1 MVEPMRDFNGYSWT
15 TIPREIESI
24 PHNVIYQN
32 LRMLIGYK
40 FLNDWIENKEYIID
54 FYEKFKDEFEKKYGQ
69 ENMEEYIKLLEEISI
84 LLAIRFDSKIK
95 DRIKKEKEEIDK
107 KLNEIS
113 DNQKFIQEQ
122 TNKKRNLA
130 EEIKQIDETLNNKEL
145 LQKEYENRNELL
157 PLDKKIF
164 SSRILAQIMTKE
176 RTSIKLDTLLL
187 QGLWGLPHRL
197 LLLFLLKMV

>member
-1 MVEPMRDFNGYSWT
+1 
-15 TIPREIESI
+15 
-24 PHNVIYQN
+24 
-32 LRMLIGYK
+32 MLIGYK

-176 RTSIKLDTLLL
+176 REEKIEKIEKINLSE
-187 QGLWGLPHRL
+187 
-197 LLLFLLKMV
+197 